1 MDIRFRLFI
10 IGLMGV
16 LIAAVWTFPQ
26 WYPIINEETIAESFP
41 GLAIEAQTS
50 FLALPQRLQNA
61 FLLMHDGD
69 EDLELTPQPDLS
81 LALVEA
87 RLLED
92 DIVSEQSLSGPLE
105 PPSQTIVRSG
115 EFISM
120 DDLRQAEGEVTVYQR
135 TDLSRVLVFGEDFQS
150 MRAPEVHVILT
161 NNPDPMDEAGVG
173 LNYIDLG
180 PLKGNIGWQS
190 YEVPQD
196 VEFNQ
201 FPILVLY
208 SVPYDY
214 VVSTATLR

>member
-92 DIVSEQSLSGPLE
+92 LVESLN
-105 PPSQTIVRSG
+105 
-115 EFISM
+115 
-120 DDLRQAEGEVTVYQR
+120 DDNASSASSCL
-135 TDLSRVLVFGEDFQS
+135 
-150 MRAPEVHVILT
+150 
-161 NNPDPMDEAGVG
+161 
-173 LNYIDLG
+173 
-180 PLKGNIGWQS
+180 
-190 YEVPQD
+190 
-196 VEFNQ
+196 
-201 FPILVLY
+201 
-208 SVPYDY
+208 
-214 VVSTATLR
+214 